1 MKKIWLFLMGICVAV
16 GCYAK
21 DFETKAVLL
30 QALDKT
36 TGRTSFLTLKVGEP
50 YTYGDLVVTV
60 EKCMKRPPEETP
72 ENSVYLTVRE
82 KEDEEIFKG
91 WMFSSNPALSAMD
104 HPVYDIW
111 VVECKD
117 NNLATE
123 VIPVPVSAEVEEENE
138 SEPDTEELED

>member
-1 MKKIWLFLMGICVAV
+1 MKRVLTGILGLSLAAS
-16 GCYAK
+16 CYAK
-21 DFETKAVLL
+21 DFETPSVLL

-50 YTYGDLVVTV
+50 YTYGDLVVTA

-82 KEDEEIFKG
+82 KEDQEIFKG
-91 WMFSSNPALSAMD
+91 WMFSSNPALSAME

-111 VVECKD
+111 IVECKD
-117 NNLATE
+117 KNESTTA
-123 VIPVPVSAEVEEENE
+123 PVPVVSAE
-138 SEPDTEELED
+138 SEPDEVNTEELED